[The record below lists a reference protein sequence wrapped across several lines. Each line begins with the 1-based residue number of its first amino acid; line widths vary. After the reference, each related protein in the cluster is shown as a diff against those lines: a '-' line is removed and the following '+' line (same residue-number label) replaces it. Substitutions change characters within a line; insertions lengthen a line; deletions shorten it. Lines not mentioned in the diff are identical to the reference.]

1 MGKGVSVVQRIRG
14 QTSAGWRCPLPG
26 MPIAVPRARPQ
37 GQSRSWVPVSSRGHR
52 MCKYIP
58 RQCYIEKKSEVG
70 GIKIQM
76 AFRPFSKIVSIFFQI
91 AMHIVK
97 RKIQTV

>member
-1 MGKGVSVVQRIRG
+1 MLDGQGRERGAKNQRPDQHRLEV
-14 QTSAGWRCPLPG
+14 PLPD

-37 GQSRSWVPVSSRGHR
+37 GQFRSWVPVSSRGHG

-70 GIKIQM
+70 GIKTQM
-76 AFRPFSKIVSIFFQI
+76 AFRLSS
-91 AMHIVK
+91 
-97 RKIQTV
+97 